1 MMVNKT
7 PDFSSDTFEKHEKA
21 VSREMDRV
29 QEKFGS
35 TPKPFGSI
43 KLPTFEEVEKAKA
56 KKKPYQ
62 YEEE

>member
-1 MMVNKT
+1 
-7 PDFSSDTFEKHEKA
+7 
-21 VSREMDRV
+21 MDRV